1 MTPRRSTA
9 RSMPSR
15 LEAKVYELDT
25 GRVAD
30 CRDHE
35 EAGERFSCLAAAF
48 DDAELVKTCMSKDTH
63 SI

>member
-1 MTPRRSTA
+1 MD
-9 RSMPSR
+9 
-15 LEAKVYELDT
+15 LDGKVEAKVYELDT

-30 CRDHE
+30 CHDHE
-35 EAGERFSCLAAAF
+35 DDGERFSCLAAAF